1 MFASEMMLI
10 NIFYEEE
17 FYMKK
22 LNKERAK
29 WILQTM
35 EDIRQ
40 FEAEAKR
47 LFSAGEI
54 PGFVHLYAGE
64 EAIATGVCAHLTQ
77 DDSITS
83 THRGH
88 GHCIAKGCDLKGM
101 MAEILGRKTGLCKGK
116 GGSMHIADID
126 KGMLGANGI
135 VGGGFTLAT
144 GAGLRNQ
151 YLKTKD
157 VAVCFFGDGA
167 SNEGSFHEGLNLAS
181 IWKLPVVFVNEN
193 NMFGEATPHSYAS
206 SSETIAERAASYNI
220 PGETIDGKDVV
231 TVYETAGKAIDRA
244 RKGEGPTLIECLTY
258 RDHGHFEGDEQK
270 YKALDGK
277 EKELA
282 DRNSVEEFIDYVLE
296 HKLLSKKEIE
306 NINKKS
312 EKEVEEAVEFAK
324 ESSIPDPESLYE
336 DVFA

>member
-1 MFASEMMLI
+1 
-10 NIFYEEE
+10 
-17 FYMKK
+17 MKK
-22 LNKERAK
+22 INKERAK
-29 WILQTM
+29 WILQRM
-35 EDIRQ
+35 EDIRH
-40 FEAEAKR
+40 FEASVKE
-47 LFSAGEI
+47 LFADGNI

-64 EAIATGVCAHLTQ
+64 EAIATGVCAHLSE

-88 GHCIAKGCDLKGM
+88 GHCIAKGCDLNGM
-101 MAEILGRKTGLCKGK
+101 MAEILGRKTGLGKGK

-135 VGGGFTLAT
+135 VGGGITLAT

-193 NMFGEATPHSYAS
+193 NMYGEGTPHQYAS
-206 SSETIAERAASYNI
+206 STETISERAVAYDI
-220 PGETIDGKDVV
+220 PGETADGKDVV
-231 TVYETAGKAIDRA
+231 AVYEAAGKAIDRA
-244 RKGEGPTLIECLTY
+244 RKGNGPTLIECLTY
-258 RDHGHFEGDEQK
+258 RDNGHFEGDEQK
-270 YKALDGK
+270 YKAHEGK

-282 DRNSVEEFIDYVLE
+282 DRNSVEEFKDYALKE
-296 HKLLSKKEIE
+296 ELLSKKDMET
-306 NINKKS
+306 INKQS
-312 EKEVEEAVEFAK
+312 EEDIQAAINFA
-324 ESSIPDPESLYE
+324 ENSPIPEPDSLYE
-336 DVFA
+336 DVFAE

>member
-1 MFASEMMLI
+1 
-10 NIFYEEE
+10 
-17 FYMKK
+17 MKK
-22 LNKERAK
+22 INKERAK
-29 WILQTM
+29 WILQKM
-35 EDIRQ
+35 EDIRH
-40 FEAEAKR
+40 FEAAAKK
-47 LFSAGEI
+47 LFAGGDI

-64 EAIATGVCAHLTQ
+64 EAIATGVCAHLSE

-101 MAEILGRKTGLCKGK
+101 MAEVLGRKDGLCKGK

-135 VGGGFTLAT
+135 VGGGITLAT
-144 GAGLRNQ
+144 GAGLRNK

-193 NMFGEATPHSYAS
+193 NMYGEGTPHKYAS
-206 SSETIAERAASYNI
+206 STETISERAVAYDI
-220 PGETIDGKDVV
+220 PGETIDGKNVV
-231 TVYETAGKAIDRA
+231 AVYEAAGKAIDRA
-244 RKGEGPTLIECLTY
+244 RKGDGPTLIECLTY

-270 YKALDGK
+270 YKAPEGK

-282 DRNSVEEFIDYVLE
+282 DRNSVEEFKEYALKE
-296 HKLLSKKEIE
+296 KLLSKKDIE
-306 NINKKS
+306 KIDKQS
-312 EKEVEEAVEFAK
+312 EEDVQEAIDFA
-324 ESSIPDPESLYE
+324 ENSPIPEPESLYE
-336 DVFA
+336 DVFAE